1 MSQLES
7 DRAAGRRRPAE
18 LREADFREPQ
28 RRRKLLLGAGGAVL
42 VVVVG
47 LVVLMARGPD
57 PAGLAQQGVESM
69 LRELPV
75 GVLAESD
82 IQAVADAVE
91 AALELDVG
99 NAAAVEAWEQ
109 VRVRVEAQVANQI
122 EAGALDAAQ
131 AVFAAASAA
140 WADAFDRDGFLAGRL
155 ASAEEERELRAE
167 VARLVAAAEE
177 RLRNGGTRER
187 DGAGLRDALAQLE
200 EALALDPDN
209 AQAQSARAGIATKAK
224 AATREAL
231 AAGEPQ
237 RARQVLDAVDGDWP
251 EDSEL
256 GGLRREVE
264 DKLEALG
271 RQAEVERLLGLAA
284 DRLAQD
290 RLGQPAGDNAV
301 EYYRRVLTLSPGNA
315 AAEDGLARAGA
326 RYAVLTRAALAEGA
340 LDRARRL
347 RGSFE
352 RAIPGHPELAALVV
366 EIEAAESAVAEA
378 ERLADA
384 EARSGSQG
392 TSAPAARNGPIMA
405 EEPVPVDDEGR
416 LWQAVK
422 DSCAPDDLRRYTVA
436 YPAGRYVDEAW
447 QRMSACLEAR

>member
-1 MSQLES
+1 MSQVEG
-7 DRAAGRRRPAE
+7 DRTAE

-28 RRRKLLLGAGGAVL
+28 RRGKLLLGAGGAVL

-57 PAGLAQQGVESM
+57 PAGLAQEGVESM

-82 IQAVADAVE
+82 IRLVADAVE
-91 AALELDVG
+91 AAFALDAG
-99 NAAAVEAWEQ
+99 NAAVAEVWEQ
-109 VRVRVEAQVANQI
+109 VRVRIEGQIANQI
-122 EAGALDAAQ
+122 EAGALDAAR
-131 AVFAAASAA
+131 AAFAAASAA
-140 WADAFDRDGFLAGRL
+140 WADAFDSDGVLAGRL
-155 ASAEEERELRAE
+155 ATAEEERELRAE

-177 RLRNGGTRER
+177 RLQTGGARER
-187 DGAGLRDALAQLE
+187 DGAALRDALAELE
-200 EALALDPDN
+200 AALALDPDN

-237 RARQVLDAVDGDWP
+237 RARQVLDAVDGDWG

-264 DKLEALG
+264 SKLAALD
-271 RQAEVERLLGLAA
+271 RQAEVDRLLGLAS

-301 EYYRRVLTLSPGNA
+301 EYYRTVLALSPGNA

-326 RYAVLTRAALAEGA
+326 RYAVLTRAAVADGA

-352 RAIPGHPELAALVV
+352 RAIPGHPEVAALVA
-366 EIEAAESAVAEA
+366 EIEAAERAAAEA
-378 ERLADA
+378 ERLAA
-384 EARSGSQG
+384 AAARSESQRS
-392 TSAPAARNGPIMA
+392 SAPVESPVA

-436 YPAGRYVDEAW
+436 YPAGRYADEAW
-447 QRMSACLEAR
+447 RRMSACLEAR

>member
-1 MSQLES
+1 MGAGS
-7 DRAAGRRRPAE
+7 RPGGGAGR
-18 LREADFREPQ
+18 EPD
-28 RRRKLLLGAGGAVL
+28 RGGCGRCGAG
-42 VVVVG
+42 
-47 LVVLMARGPD
+47 
-57 PAGLAQQGVESM
+57 
-69 LRELPV
+69 
-75 GVLAESD
+75 
-82 IQAVADAVE
+82 
-91 AALELDVG
+91 AA
-99 NAAAVEAWEQ
+99 
-109 VRVRVEAQVANQI
+109 
-122 EAGALDAAQ
+122 
-131 AVFAAASAA
+131 FAAASAA
-140 WADAFDRDGFLAGRL
+140 WADAFDSDGILAGRL
-155 ASAEEERELRAE
+155 ATAEEERELRAE

-177 RLRNGGTRER
+177 RLQTGGTRER
-187 DGAGLRDALAQLE
+187 DGAALRDALAELE
-200 EALALDPDN
+200 AALALDPDN

-264 DKLEALG
+264 HKLEALD
-271 RQAEVERLLGLAA
+271 RQAEVDRLLGLAS

-290 RLGQPAGDNAV
+290 RLGQPVGDNAV
-301 EYYRRVLTLSPGNA
+301 EYYRTVLALSPGNA

-326 RYAVLTRAALAEGA
+326 RYAVLTRAAVADGA

-352 RAIPGHPELAALVV
+352 RAIPGHPEVAALVA
-366 EIEAAESAVAEA
+366 EIEAAERAAAEA

-384 EARSGSQG
+384 AARSESQRS
-392 TSAPAARNGPIMA
+392 SAPVESPVA

-422 DSCAPDDLRRYTVA
+422 DSCAPGDLRRYTEA

-447 QRMSACLEAR
+447 RRMSACLQAR